1 MFNGASELQLDCVVE
16 ENSGSAPVKLALT
29 DLSDDFTAPP
39 HNGPVLPVEPSE
51 IKLDPAAADTSAS
64 SGERTMA
71 DSSGQ
76 LLCGRTGGLHLSLSY
91 PPDG

>member
-29 DLSDDFTAPP
+29 DLTDDFAAPP

-51 IKLDPAAADTSAS
+51 IKLDPAAADTAAS
-64 SGERTMA
+64 SGERTAA
-71 DSSGQ
+71 DLKKRLKSI
-76 LLCGRTGGLHLSLSY
+76 
-91 PPDG
+91 P